1 MSQYK
6 HYTPEMVDEIVRS
19 CEEELDRRE
28 QSAFEERRL
37 AELQRYIDLHPDEV
51 ANSPLVKA
59 LNAIPQRTQG
69 TTPTAVQRTAPA
81 PAPVSTGYKSRA
93 QLEREKPWLRDPKT
107 QLDSIVDPY
116 CGKPGKPTPS
126 ARFGSPGIPPS
137 GFWVL

>member
-1 MSQYK
+1 MPQYK

-28 QSAFEERRL
+28 QVAFEERRL
-37 AELQRYIDLHPDEV
+37 AELQGYIDAHPQEV

-59 LNAIPQRTQG
+59 LNAIPQRPG
-69 TTPTAVQRTAPA
+69 TTPANAQRTATAPA
-81 PAPVSTGYKSRA
+81 PLSSGYKSRA